1 LTRMAEALPQPKSPC
16 PSGQVGNSRLGWGTL
31 QPPQPAFCILEN
43 RIARRGSP
51 PECRLLRR
59 STVSEAT
66 TWRRALGEVVVK
78 RDVSA
83 AADSNAAES
92 VFFNC
97 AQTQRRPHWIFR
109 TPGRFAVMRGTS
121 SRSKAYYF
129 LSRSEVTNIVG
140 GVMKYFEI
148 IGFIGAALMVAT
160 LAMKAMIPL
169 RVVGIASNIFQIA
182 FALSVGITPMLIQ
195 HGILLPVN
203 AYRLYEQMRL
213 VRKVRSA
220 SNKDLSLNC
229 LVPFMTKRQ
238 LSAGQI
244 LFRKED
250 PAGEMFM
257 VTSGRLRLREIAV
270 DVLPGGVVGELGL
283 LAPNQRRT
291 QTLECIEDAEVMQI
305 SYDRVK
311 SLYFENPSFGF
322 YLLCLTSARLFQNIA
337 KLEVALEDRN
347 QEILH
352 LKRESAP
359 ECHSRDEPSIVSTK
373 SGRIA
378 SVLQPADATG

>member
-1 LTRMAEALPQPKSPC
+1 
-16 PSGQVGNSRLGWGTL
+16 
-31 QPPQPAFCILEN
+31 
-43 RIARRGSP
+43 
-51 PECRLLRR
+51 
-59 STVSEAT
+59 
-66 TWRRALGEVVVK
+66 
-78 RDVSA
+78 
-83 AADSNAAES
+83 
-92 VFFNC
+92 
-97 AQTQRRPHWIFR
+97 
-109 TPGRFAVMRGTS
+109 MRGTS
-121 SRSKAYYF
+121 SRSNAYYF
-129 LSRSEVTNIVG
+129 LSRSEVTNIIG

-169 RVVGIASNIFQIA
+169 RVVGIARNIFQIA

-213 VRKVRSA
+213 VRKIRSA

-244 LFRKED
+244 LFRKDD

>member
-1 LTRMAEALPQPKSPC
+1 
-16 PSGQVGNSRLGWGTL
+16 
-31 QPPQPAFCILEN
+31 
-43 RIARRGSP
+43 
-51 PECRLLRR
+51 
-59 STVSEAT
+59 
-66 TWRRALGEVVVK
+66 
-78 RDVSA
+78 
-83 AADSNAAES
+83 
-92 VFFNC
+92 
-97 AQTQRRPHWIFR
+97 
-109 TPGRFAVMRGTS
+109 
-121 SRSKAYYF
+121 
-129 LSRSEVTNIVG
+129 
-140 GVMKYFEI
+140 
-148 IGFIGAALMVAT
+148 
-160 LAMKAMIPL
+160 
-169 RVVGIASNIFQIA
+169 
-182 FALSVGITPMLIQ
+182 
-195 HGILLPVN
+195 
-203 AYRLYEQMRL
+203 
-213 VRKVRSA
+213 
-220 SNKDLSLNC
+220 
-229 LVPFMTKRQ
+229 
-238 LSAGQI
+238 
-244 LFRKED
+244 
-250 PAGEMFM
+250 M

-283 LAPNQRRT
+283 LAPNQRRA